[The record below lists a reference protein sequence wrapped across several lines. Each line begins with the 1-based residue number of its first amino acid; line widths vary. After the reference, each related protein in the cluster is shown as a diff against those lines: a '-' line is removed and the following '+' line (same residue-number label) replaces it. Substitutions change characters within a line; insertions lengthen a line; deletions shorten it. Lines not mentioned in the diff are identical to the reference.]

1 MLDTN
6 KIIIDSLCE
15 TIQHVNHE
23 NEELNG
29 YISELQEKFNKK
41 HQRIKEQD
49 QIILKQDAII
59 KAYESVAPAG
69 VIDEV
74 NRQLQ
79 EGE

>member
-15 TIQHVNHE
+15 TIQHVNHK
-23 NEELNG
+23 NEELKG
-29 YISELQEKFNKK
+29 DISELQEKFNKK

-59 KAYESVAPAG
+59 KAYESVAPAS